1 MTKYEVKIGP
11 FHDEFIFFV
20 CCYLLFFFF
29 NRALRIYIFSSFERH
44 GLNLK
49 MSLDLKTSL
58 SKIRQ
63 IVHFRVRYDR

>member
-20 CCYLLFFFF
+20 CCYLLFFL
-29 NRALRIYIFSSFERH
+29 NRALRVYIFPSFETH
-44 GLNLK
+44 GLNLE

-63 IVHFRVRYDR
+63 IVHFRVRYNR